1 MSINAKIHQFVNK
14 NGYYRDGK
22 IMVDW
27 LGESYVISAFW
38 AIALSKNLFG

>member
-22 IMVDW
+22 FMVDW
-27 LGESYVISAFW
+27 LGESYVISAFC
-38 AIALSKNLFG
+38 AMALSEHLFV